1 MRTIASLFS
10 GSPFAPLQNH
20 MENVVEC
27 VSKLEEM
34 FTAYTQRD
42 YDRINSLAK
51 EISELEHKADL
62 TKNEIRNNLPKSIFL
77 AINRA
82 DLLDILS
89 LQDTI
94 ADKAEDVALL
104 MSLKKLE
111 PIDELQ
117 DVLRAFFDKNI
128 ETVHQAHKVLLQFN
142 ELLETSF
149 GGKEAEL
156 VVQLVDQVA
165 FLEHETDMLQI
176 DLLKKLFAHDKEIS
190 ISSFYLWT
198 SIFKTM
204 ASLSNTA
211 EKLANRVRMLLELK

>member
-34 FTAYTQRD
+34 FAAYTQQD
-42 YDRINSLAK
+42 YERINSLAR

-62 TKNEIRNNLPKSIFL
+62 TKNEIRNNLPKSMFL

-117 DVLRAFFDKNI
+117 EALKAFFDKNI

-165 FLEHETDMLQI
+165 FLEHETDMLQV
-176 DLLKKLFAHDKEIS
+176 DLLKKLFAHDREIS
-190 ISSFYLWT
+190 VSSFYLWT